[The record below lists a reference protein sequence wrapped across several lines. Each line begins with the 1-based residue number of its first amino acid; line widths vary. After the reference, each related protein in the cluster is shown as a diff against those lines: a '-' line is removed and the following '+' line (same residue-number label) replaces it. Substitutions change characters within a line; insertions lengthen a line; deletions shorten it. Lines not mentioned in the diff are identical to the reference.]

1 MGFYGNIKN
10 TSRTQ
15 FSFDRIY
22 ANRVEMDN
30 MASLD
35 GIYAGRFVLIE
46 YDTAATPSFYPT
58 GYLKDG
64 IVYTAIPN
72 TANGDVHPYQIR
84 PEDSEENTSYYIT
97 SGTLI
102 RVTPEN
108 NFDKIYYNADGEES
122 TIPLDV
128 YFFAS
133 GNTLTKTVPK
143 YYYDS
148 KSNSLVEATDEDG
161 NILNQE
167 LSFAEMKVFN
177 EQGASSI
184 VNSYTSYDNYIHNYN
199 VDRV

>member
-46 YDTAATPSFYPT
+46 YDTAATPSFYSA

-64 IVYTAIPN
+64 IIYTAIPN

-148 KSNSLVEATDEDG
+148 KNRIYSIDKHGS
-161 NILNQE
+161 
-167 LSFAEMKVFN
+167 M
-177 EQGASSI
+177 SSS
-184 VNSYTSYDNYIHNYN
+184 VGEFKN
-199 VDRV
+199 